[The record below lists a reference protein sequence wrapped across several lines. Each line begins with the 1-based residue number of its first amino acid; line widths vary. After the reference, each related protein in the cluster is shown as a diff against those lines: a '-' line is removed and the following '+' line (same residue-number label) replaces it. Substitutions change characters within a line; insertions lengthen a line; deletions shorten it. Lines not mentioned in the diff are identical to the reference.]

1 MGSPLR
7 LGGCVLG
14 LVESEAVAIEISSEK
29 LVGRAPEIKSKLAKF
44 EITKAALDEVLVRLK
59 VKRPLLE
66 GEEIAPAVVVHLH
79 QLELGLG
86 ELVEQIVEHEEGVIA
101 GIDMAHH
108 ERRQLVFFPRRAA
121 VEEHEA
127 ARLQQLIELLQH
139 PLVVGQMLDH
149 AHDHNRFELLAWLEV
164 VEVGEQDVEPI
175 SEIGELA
182 LEIGLR
188 HIRIGDAGE
197 AHAGLQRMPGK
208 GAPTWAELQH
218 ALSRAKLAFLDHP
231 VELALQSLGERLV
244 VMGVDA
250 LAVGRERRIEKAQEQ
265 LRVGV
270 VVRGDGALV
279 GIDLAEQQRLYE
291 APCLLQRMAIV
302 ERGAERERL
311 EHVALEIDVAL
322 QISLGDIA
330 LIERAQRLKR
340 ALVAEPD
347 AKLFLA
353 EADLALFS
361 ARQLD
366 GERRRKSAQ
375 AINEKVERGSG

>member
-1 MGSPLR
+1 MITIESNFSLR
-7 LGGCVLG
+7 
-14 LVESEAVAIEISSEK
+14 
-29 LVGRAPEIKSKLAKF
+29 
-44 EITKAALDEVLVRLK
+44 
-59 VKRPLLE
+59 
-66 GEEIAPAVVVHLH
+66 
-79 QLELGLG
+79 
-86 ELVEQIVEHEEGVIA
+86 
-101 GIDMAHH
+101 
-108 ERRQLVFFPRRAA
+108 
-121 VEEHEA
+121 
-127 ARLQQLIELLQH
+127 
-139 PLVVGQMLDH
+139 
-149 AHDHNRFELLAWLEV
+149 LEV
-164 VEVGEQDVEPI
+164 VEVGEQDVEPV

-188 HIRIGDAGE
+188 HFRIGDAGE

-208 GAPTWAELQH
+208 GAPAWADLQH

-231 VELALQSLGERLV
+231 VELALQGLGERLV

-250 LAVGRERRIEKAQEQ
+250 LAVGREHRIEKAQEQ

-279 GIDLAEQQRLYE
+279 GIDLTEQQRLDE
-291 APCLLQRMAIV
+291 APCRHQRMAIV

-311 EHVALEIDVAL
+311 EHVALKIDVAL

-330 LIERAQRLKR
+330 LIERAQRLQR

-347 AKLFLA
+347 AKLLLA
-353 EADLALFS
+353 EADLALLS

-375 AINEKVERGSG
+375 AIDEKVERGGG